1 MLPLAPQLLTR
12 SQEGFQTKMPPK
24 SASQFIGIALSGSR
38 LRAATVDNEGV
49 IGKRYEADLQTD
61 GLVGQVS
68 QLVSELRKSVEGIEA
83 VGIAIPG
90 LVNRQTDRV
99 VASKDLPGIV
109 RENLH
114 AEFIEATGLRFELE
128 NDANAAAYGEFK
140 IGAGRGSRDLFY
152 ITIGEGIGGAIIL
165 DGKLWIGASGLAGEV
180 GHITIDTEGDECECG
195 NTGCLETVASAP
207 NIVRRAKE
215 RLNRD
220 ATSSLSKLAMNK
232 DFTADD
238 MAREAKEGDDFSLMM
253 IERTGKYIGTGV
265 ASVIN
270 LLNIERIVL
279 GGGVMQAGD
288 LILNPIIQEAK
299 RRAFLPCFEATEIV
313 VAALGEDAATIGAA
327 MLARDAA
334 IS

>member
-1 MLPLAPQLLTR
+1 
-12 SQEGFQTKMPPK
+12 MPSK
-24 SASQFIGIALSGSR
+24 SESSFIGIELSEFK
-38 LRAATVDNEGV
+38 LRAATVNSEGV
-49 IGKRYEADLQTD
+49 IGERREAELQKD
-61 GLVGQVS
+61 GLVGQVAE
-68 QLVSELRKSVEGIEA
+68 LVRELREFANDVAS

-99 VASKDLPGIV
+99 VASRDLPGIV

-114 AEFIEATGLRFELE
+114 DEFMEATGLRFELE

-140 IGAGRGSRDLFY
+140 IGAGRGAHDLFY

-165 DGKLWIGASGLAGEV
+165 GGKLWTGASGLAGEV

-207 NIVRRAKE
+207 NIVRRANE

-232 DFTADD
+232 NFTADD
-238 MAREAKEGDDFSLMM
+238 LAREAKDGDDFSLMM

-265 ASVIN
+265 ASIIN

-299 RRAFLPCFEATEIV
+299 RRAFLPCFEATQIV

>member
-1 MLPLAPQLLTR
+1 M
-12 SQEGFQTKMPPK
+12 SPK
-24 SASQFIGIALSGSR
+24 SEFSFIGIELSGSK
-38 LRAATVDNEGV
+38 LRAATVSDEGV
-49 IGKRYEADLQTD
+49 IGERREAQLKAD
-61 GLVGQVS
+61 GLVAQVT
-68 QLVSELRKSVEGIEA
+68 QLVKDLSATAGEIRS

-90 LVNRQTDRV
+90 LVNRQSDRV
-99 VASKDLPGIV
+99 VASRDLPAIV
-109 RENLH
+109 RETLH
-114 AEFIEATGLRFELE
+114 DELMEATGLRFELE

-140 IGAGRGSRDLFY
+140 IGAGRGCRDLFY
-152 ITIGEGIGGAIIL
+152 ITIGQGIGGAIIL
-165 DGKLWIGASGLAGEV
+165 DGKLWTGASGFAGEV
-180 GHITIDTEGDECECG
+180 GHITIDTEGSECECG

-207 NIVRRAKE
+207 NIVRRANE

-220 ATSSLSKLAMNK
+220 STSSLSKLSLNK

-279 GGGVMQAGD
+279 GGGVMQAGE

-299 RRAFLPCFEATEIV
+299 RRAFQPCFEATQIV
-313 VAALGEDAATIGAA
+313 AAALGEDAATIGAA

-334 IS
+334 IT

>member
-1 MLPLAPQLLTR
+1 MTTPQQSDTN
-12 SQEGFQTKMPPK
+12 
-24 SASQFIGIALSGSR
+24 FIGIELCGGK

-49 IGKRYEADLQTD
+49 IRERIEEPLETENLVAQVARVVKALQQSANNI
-61 GLVGQVS
+61 G
-68 QLVSELRKSVEGIEA
+68 A

-90 LVNRQTDRV
+90 LVNRHTDRV
-99 VASKDLPGIV
+99 IASNYLPGSI

-114 AEFIEATGLRFELE
+114 AEAMKATGLRVELE
-128 NDANAAAYGEFK
+128 NDANAAAYGEYK

-152 ITIGEGIGGAIIL
+152 ITIGDGIGGAIIL
-165 DGKLWIGASGLAGEV
+165 DGKLWIGDSGLAGEV
-180 GHITIDTEGDECECG
+180 GHITIDTEGAECICG

-207 NIVRRAKE
+207 NIVRRANE

-220 ATSSLSKLAMNK
+220 STSSLSKLAMNK
-232 DFTADD
+232 DFTAND
-238 MAREAKEGDDFSLMM
+238 MAHEAKEGDDFSLMM
-253 IERTGKYIGTGV
+253 IERTGKFIGTGV

-279 GGGVMQAGD
+279 GGGVMQAGE

-299 RRAFLPCFEATEIV
+299 RRAFQPCFEATEIV
-313 VAALGEDAATIGAA
+313 LAALGEDAATIGVA

-334 IS
+334 VT